1 MLHARPAVSIR
12 ARRLFPL
19 RRCRPLPVV
28 LERVGLLLAL
38 RRLQPLHPIV
48 PILHIH
54 SVQPICFC
62 RPFIRLP
69 TRYALRRD
77 ALLHYTRLF
86 LSKKGKEFRG
96 EQGQPDGAQ
105 RACWFS
111 CPTPTAMEIPAF
123 GSVCKTHC
131 VQQNRVRWPSRPR
144 RIPPSHNTF
153 GLRSNYIRTL
163 TQSLIIPRSAPPTQC
178 PLSRLESKPLG
189 MVTRLS
195 CFYLWLR
202 CSFLGIL

>member
-144 RIPPSHNTF
+144 TNPPISLHFRSPLQLDSHAHSITDHPAL
-153 GLRSNYIRTL
+153 GTSHSISTL
-163 TQSLIIPRSAPPTQC
+163 TS
-178 PLSRLESKPLG
+178 
-189 MVTRLS
+189 
-195 CFYLWLR
+195 
-202 CSFLGIL
+202 GIKTSGDGD